1 MTDQEPSGLLGVGE
15 SEYHQVP
22 LSDGL
27 SWVNHRIEKFV
38 QGGVYLVAGQ
48 PGIGKS
54 TLGIQ
59 IGLDLGK
66 QGIKTLYVL
75 TEQSKEDLRRRA
87 RKRVSDWKPEDAQR
101 AAEKL
106 LESLE
111 NLSERVAASAHPSR
125 PRAGIRAF
133 HAAADSKIRSSAPP
147 FRRSPFSSPNTAMS
161 ASSAS
166 AM

>member
-1 MTDQEPSGLLGVGE
+1 MLFHITQTHTPENCPKEPWGWKVTDQEPSGLLGVGE

-27 SWVNHRIEKFV
+27 SWLKHRIE
-38 QGGVYLVAGQ
+38 
-48 PGIGKS
+48 
-54 TLGIQ
+54 
-59 IGLDLGK
+59 DL
-66 QGIKTLYVL
+66 
-75 TEQSKEDLRRRA
+75 SRRA
-87 RKRVSDWKPEDAQR
+87 RKMVSDWKPEDAQR